1 MCKSFPCTFL
11 GPQPHPGGLTELELD
26 RQACGRQG
34 YAVGQGSERERTR
47 GWVTSVVGKRPG
59 MVLTRQVL

>member
-1 MCKSFPCTFL
+1 MV
-11 GPQPHPGGLTELELD
+11 GEGVWWV
-26 RQACGRQG
+26 RVYGRQG
-34 YAVGQGSERERTR
+34 YVVGQGSERERTR